1 MYKYSKSKRIHY
13 FVDPRSKS
21 DTLCQ
26 VTKTKEDIKE
36 IAKKSG
42 GSVGRPSRAS
52 AEKGKIIHKHL
63 VKRLVEVIDGRI
75 NPLKEI
81 GE

>member
-1 MYKYSKSKRIHY
+1 MKQGKNYKSKSLY
-13 FVDPRSKS
+13 
-21 DTLCQ
+21 L
-26 VTKTKEDIKE
+26 
-36 IAKKSG
+36 G
-42 GSVGRPSRAS
+42 RAS